1 MKLYKEMGGKKVI
14 VDLPEALAIKMLNT
28 HATYS
33 VIKDTEEKKE
43 PKEEVK
49 EEVKEAPIQVATKPA
64 VRRR

>member
-43 PKEEVK
+43 SK